1 MVLCSIALNYISQ
14 FPAYISP
21 INLLMKYGKEIVAL
35 TSLMFISADI
45 YAAPTNEQLYL
56 MILDLKKEVSESK
69 TREKDLHANLDKA
82 NAELGAAKKQLGEL
96 PKTELIVT
104 AVKQLDEPK
113 KNESS
118 NIPNTKEGFSVSAGA
133 LYVKPVTSN
142 SASGQIG
149 NVPYSENISD
159 SGINYGGGFQVSTGY
174 QALNNWDYGLKF
186 KHFKSSSNVTDSSG
200 TYVSDVG
207 AGQAGSLGGGVV
219 VPVIGYTSNY
229 NVLDL
234 EIGKLFSLSDNVALR
249 LSGGIRSA
257 IMNESLNSSVAF
269 AIPTTNTNIVN
280 PISGTSVNGS
290 ANTKNDFWGIGPRV
304 TASPTWKPFG
314 NNFRVVGNV
323 GTSFLMGQNNDS
335 YSSSG
340 SVNNVCTPSIGGL
353 GSDCNDYPSSST
365 SSSKRESF
373 ATILEAGSGFGYT
386 IKANLVDID
395 LQTGYQLEHWI
406 VTDQTSNL
414 IFRGYQGA
422 YGTVAIKY

>member
-35 TSLMFISADI
+35 TSLMFINTDI

-96 PKTELIVT
+96 PKTEPIVT

-113 KNESS
+113 NESS
-118 NIPNTKEGFSVSAGA
+118 KIPNTKEGFSVSAGA
-133 LYVKPVTSN
+133 IYVKPVTSN

-200 TYVSDVG
+200 TYVSDLG
-207 AGQAGSLGGGVV
+207 AGQVGGVV

-257 IMNESLNSSVAF
+257 IMNESLNSSFAF
-269 AIPTTNTNIVN
+269 SIPTTN
-280 PISGTSVNGS
+280 PSSGPSVNGS

-340 SVNNVCTPSIGGL
+340 SVNNVCSGL